1 MIVYILSGALRRAY
15 LNISP
20 WLSYKDSKYLSFVL
34 PTAEDH
40 MGQALGR
47 KMEKGLH
54 QPLSRFV
61 DFMVP
66 GPQKEKTALTWLV

>member
-1 MIVYILSGALRRAY
+1 
-15 LNISP
+15 
-20 WLSYKDSKYLSFVL
+20 
-34 PTAEDH
+34 